1 MSVLTAYLNRMVL
14 LRVAAAVISISLFA
28 LVFDLLDASDDII
41 RTDGSVVLAFGRYL
55 ALRLPSLV
63 AEILPFA
70 ALLGA
75 LFAAA
80 ELLRNSEFVVL
91 WASGVSPLG
100 IVRRLLP
107 IGLAIIALKL
117 ANDELLVPP
126 TVQELRAW
134 EVGSFKSTLDGFVGD
149 HIWMQHQG
157 DFIRLPRLAA
167 DATSASDV
175 IIIRRDEVGN
185 LVERLT
191 ARKAE
196 LLPGAWRLLDVQRA
210 RVGAGGFTTEPL
222 LVWKNAIDLD
232 RIRVVSRPPQEI
244 GMVDLVDIILNDG
257 YGVVATQGHKSAL
270 YHRLFG
276 ATLPT
281 LLVMLTFA
289 LARRSTRQGAI
300 AALFMKGIGA
310 GFVFVIL
317 NGLALALAEA
327 GFLAPLAATAGPVLL
342 LLALVVLLPL
352 RDELAMRL
360 RIA

>member
-14 LRVAAAVISISLFA
+14 LRVSASVIAISLFA
-28 LVFDLLDASDDII
+28 LVFDLLDASDDLI
-41 RTDGSVVLAFGRYL
+41 RTEGSIALAFGRYFM
-55 ALRLPSLV
+55 LRLPSLV

-91 WASGVSPLG
+91 WASGISPLG

-107 IGLAIIALKL
+107 IGLAICALEL

-126 TVQELRAW
+126 TIQELRAW

-149 HIWMQHQG
+149 DVWMQHQG
-157 DFIRLPRLAA
+157 DFVRLPRLAL

-175 IIIRRDEVGN
+175 IILVRDEVGN
-185 LVERLT
+185 LIERLT
-191 ARKAE
+191 APTVE
-196 LLPGAWRLLDVQRA
+196 LVPGAWRLHDVQRA
-210 RVGAGGFTTEPL
+210 RVGGSFTIEPL
-222 LVWKNAIDLD
+222 LVWENGIDLG
-232 RIRVVSRPPQEI
+232 RLRVVTRPPQEL
-244 GMVDLVDIILNDG
+244 GTLDLVDIIRNDG

-270 YHRLFG
+270 FHRLFG

-327 GFLAPLAATAGPVLL
+327 GFLPPLAATSGPMLL
-342 LLALVVLLPL
+342 LLALVVCLPL
-352 RDELAMRL
+352 RDELLL
-360 RIA
+360 RRRAA

>member
-14 LRVAAAVISISLFA
+14 LRVTAAVIAISLFA

-41 RTDGSVVLAFGRYL
+41 RTDGNVALAFARYF

-63 AEILPFA
+63 AEVLPFA

-107 IGLAIIALKL
+107 IGLAICAVEL
-117 ANDELLVPP
+117 AVDELLVPP
-126 TVQELRAW
+126 TIQELRAW

-149 HIWMQHQG
+149 DIWMQHQG
-157 DFIRLPRLAA
+157 DFIRLPRLAPG
-167 DATSASDV
+167 ATTASNV
-175 IIIRRDEVGN
+175 IILERDAVGN

-191 ARKAE
+191 AARAE

-210 RVGAGGFTTEPL
+210 RVGAGSFTIEPEL
-222 LVWKNAIDLD
+222 IWENDIDLD
-232 RIRVVSRPPQEI
+232 RLRVVARPPQEI
-244 GMVDLVDIILNDG
+244 GFLDLIDIIRNDG
-257 YGVVATQGHKSAL
+257 YGVVATQGHESAL
-270 YHRLFG
+270 FHRLFS

-300 AALFMKGIGA
+300 ATLFMKAIGA

-327 GFLAPLAATAGPVLL
+327 GFLPPLAATSGPMLL
-342 LLALVVLLPL
+342 LLALVICLPL
-352 RDELAMRL
+352 RDELLL
-360 RIA
+360 RRRVA